1 MRKKSMVLNQETAMR
16 LWNKQFGDE
25 TRVTDFA
32 NREIDKGAYNDRNSK
47 YGWNVDHILPVSQGG
62 KTNDSNLIVCHIQT
76 NDEKADK
83 FPCFTA
89 NGIKF
94 EIVKVQNHYEIK
106 KVEEK
111 KEPASKKPAPK
122 KDNAINF
129 MDSAAGLKLF
139 RKLETNA
146 RDDLYVGTIIIRFDS
161 EDVDKASII
170 EFTKRLLG
178 DDFNFEYRQRNS
190 GYSYYG
196 NSRIDQEISAVK
208 YDIKS
213 TEEIGSIL
221 QKCVMLNTYFCFY
234 FKEAE
239 YVKGFNIYYRIDCY
253 DKYCGDSNIDEA
265 IANKLDKDTSW
276 SYFNTL
282 KINKLVISNNNTAHE
297 RVGDPYYEY
306 TEYDYIYPEL
316 KKNLLKEVDG

>member
-1 MRKKSMVLNQETAMR
+1 MVLNQETAMR

-47 YGWNVDHILPVSQGG
+47 FGWNVDHILPVSQGG

-89 NGIKF
+89 NDIKF

-106 KVEEK
+106 KVEDK
-111 KEPASKKPAPK
+111 KENASKKPTPK
-122 KDNAINF
+122 KENTINF

-139 RKLETNA
+139 NKLDKTA

-161 EDVDKASII
+161 KDVDKAAII
-170 EFTKRLLG
+170 EFVKRLLG
-178 DDFNFEYRQRNS
+178 DDFEFDYRQRNNGFY
-190 GYSYYG
+190 GYY
-196 NSRIDQEISAVK
+196 NNNRVDQEISAVK

-213 TEEIGSIL
+213 IEEIGSIL
-221 QKCVMLNTYFCFY
+221 QKCVMLNTYFCYY

-239 YVKGFNIYYRIDCY
+239 YVKGFNIYYRLDCF
-253 DKYCGDSNIDEA
+253 DKYSGDSNINKEVYE
-265 IANKLDKDTSW
+265 KLDKETSW
-276 SYFNTL
+276 NYFNTV
-282 KINKLVISNNNTAHE
+282 KINKLVITNNKIAKE
-297 RVGDPYYEY
+297 RVGEPYYEY

-316 KKNLLKEVDG
+316 KKNLLKEANG